1 MVVGQSEESFITKV
15 PCYMCTPAHHGAIWR
30 VEIRNWTDSGI
41 RDPELDV
48 ERLTGAQEQRKPV
61 LLFDEKLKVLIQVR
75 ILLEESLRSR
85 TPEVALDGLRMLLIA
100 QRVSLLSFDD
110 IMP

>member
-1 MVVGQSEESFITKV
+1 MAPF
-15 PCYMCTPAHHGAIWR
+15 GALKLETGRIR
-30 VEIRNWTDSGI
+30 VSG
-41 RDPELDV
+41 DPELDV
-48 ERLTGAQEQRKPV
+48 ERLTGAQEQSKPV

-85 TPEVALDGLRMLLIA
+85 TPQVALDGLRMLLIA